1 MTTTNTA
8 TDVAERLPRLLDEL
22 ARSTPTQS
30 EHPPFNP
37 NVSMLLDDSRDAHR
51 PRRLAAAAAVVL
63 LIAGAGALAFARPGN
78 PGTSPAAATPSGT
91 AATPN
96 DPEADTAQRVEPTL
110 FPAIDQPPAGWE
122 VTARIEAIPAS
133 SMFTEALIARSDGAV
148 ITDSVAITVQA
159 EPFEISPMAGKAPT
173 TTEVF
178 GKPATVYDYGVEVAI
193 PVVHV
198 TWGAGPYFLATG
210 SDPVAF
216 LAAADSDTFAAVS
229 DAGAAP
235 VLTIGELPEGYA
247 VIAEPTVVGRAT
259 TSATLSIGADNYDIS
274 VSTRNLIGAMAQAGS
289 LRRVEVNG
297 ADGWMFNTTGTTD
310 VALTQDVAWKVD
322 ATTYAYLKVN
332 DGTNA
337 EDALALA
344 RRITFLDRNSWTAR
358 YLPYDTTAAADA
370 LSNGSVPNST
380 GPIDSVLATPAT
392 TGPAANVPAG
402 PRASLDL
409 PGWTLTAA
417 DTGDGTTIG
426 AEYRYASADGK
437 SLQINFY
444 PGTLADRGTNE
455 FPDDAVD
462 VLSESQQV
470 AAYPN
475 GSRFRYNAALTD
487 LSPGGLDWVMEVD
500 GEPFADQ
507 DEFMAA
513 VRAIRIQ

>member
-30 EHPPFNP
+30 EHATFDP
-37 NVSMLLDDSRDAHR
+37 NVSMLVRDSRDAQR
-51 PRRLAAAAAVVL
+51 PRRLAAAAAVVM
-63 LIAGAGALAFARPGN
+63 LIAGAGALAFARPDS
-78 PGTSPAAATPSGT
+78 PGTAPAAATPSGT

-110 FPAIDQPPAGWE
+110 FPAIDEPPVGLE
-122 VTARIEAIPAS
+122 VTARIEVIPGS
-133 SMFTEALIARSDGAV
+133 SMFTEALIARSDGTV

-178 GKPATVYDYGVEVAI
+178 GKPATVYDYGVEVAT

-198 TWGAGPYFLATG
+198 TWGTGPYFLATG
-210 SDPVAF
+210 ADPVA
-216 LAAADSDTFAAVS
+216 LLDAADSDTFAAVS

-235 VLTIGELPEGYA
+235 ALTIGELPDGYA

-274 VSTRNLIGAMAQAGS
+274 VSTRNLIVAMAQAGP

-297 ADGWMFNTTGTTD
+297 ADGWMFNTTGITG

-337 EDALALA
+337 DEALALA
-344 RRITFLDRNSWTAR
+344 RRITFLERNSWTAR
-358 YLPYDTTAAADA
+358 YLAPADQTGVDVVVDTTIEVDQRELIAPAAVVCVDAGATDQTVRLCMDELGGQTIQAAKQIDNSFVMPVNPADATHQADTDAIGDALNLPVFAFDGSYLPIAAETTTAATIY
-370 LSNGSVPNST
+370 L
-380 GPIDSVLATPAT
+380 VL
-392 TGPAANVPAG
+392 G
-402 PRASLDL
+402 RD
-409 PGWTLTAA
+409 
-417 DTGDGTTIG
+417 
-426 AEYRYASADGK
+426 
-437 SLQINFY
+437 
-444 PGTLADRGTNE
+444 
-455 FPDDAVD
+455 
-462 VLSESQQV
+462 
-470 AAYPN
+470 
-475 GSRFRYNAALTD
+475 NAPYT
-487 LSPGGLDWVMEVD
+487 
-500 GEPFADQ
+500 
-507 DEFMAA
+507 
-513 VRAIRIQ
+513 R